1 MGDHYGFS
9 LTTFSPS
16 GKLMQIEYALNAVKN
31 GQPSVGLRAKDGVV
45 LSTENIAS
53 VLFEDQPKIEKI
65 SQHIGCVYSGMGPDF
80 RILVKRAR
88 KIAMEYELM
97 YGEEIPTTQLVTQIA
112 AVMQEYTQSGG
123 VRPFGVSLLI
133 AGWDKTPGRPLL
145 FQSDPSGAY
154 FAWKATALGKN
165 DVNAKTFLE
174 KRYSEALELDDG
186 IHTALLTLRESF
198 DVGMTE
204 DNVEHEQLCMKSL
217 VRSIIS
223 FQVLIVLNHFEADL
237 PEVTTSFSKLLCPC
251 EVRNGH
257 ETEFSCRFDWFQTDT
272 SVTVTILKKGVA
284 LNDCRVTF
292 LDNDIKVYCGDEI
305 IFETTLAR
313 PVDEK
318 NFTVTCT
325 PSKVEIRM
333 PKASAGHWPVLG
345 APSAIPATT
354 ELHHPSKNWEAIE
367 RKAVEEE
374 ENEQLE
380 GDAAVNRMFRKLY
393 NEASDD
399 VKKAMI
405 KSYQESGGTVLS
417 TNWAEIS
424 KKRTE
429 VRPPDC
435 MEYKHFE
442 QTVHLVFFFVYHRR
456 ASIDFTRVCVEAI
469 A

>member
-1 MGDHYGFS
+1 M
-9 LTTFSPS
+9 
-16 GKLMQIEYALNAVKN
+16 
-31 GQPSVGLRAKDGVV
+31 
-45 LSTENIAS
+45 
-53 VLFEDQPKIEKI
+53 
-65 SQHIGCVYSGMGPDF
+65 
-80 RILVKRAR
+80 
-88 KIAMEYELM
+88 AMK
-97 YGEEIPTTQLVTQIA
+97 P
-112 AVMQEYTQSGG
+112 
-123 VRPFGVSLLI
+123 
-133 AGWDKTPGRPLL
+133 
-145 FQSDPSGAY
+145 
-154 FAWKATALGKN
+154 
-165 DVNAKTFLE
+165 
-174 KRYSEALELDDG
+174 
-186 IHTALLTLRESF
+186 
-198 DVGMTE
+198 
-204 DNVEHEQLCMKSL
+204 
-217 VRSIIS
+217 
-223 FQVLIVLNHFEADL
+223 
-237 PEVTTSFSKLLCPC
+237 
-251 EVRNGH
+251 
-257 ETEFSCRFDWFQTDT
+257 RFDWFQTDT

-442 QTVHLVFFFVYHRR
+442 Q
-456 ASIDFTRVCVEAI
+456 
-469 A
+469 